1 MSNLEL
7 IEKLCAV
14 VELQSSIIR
23 NLASDLQQLEAL
35 SEENRRL
42 VEESRSQYT
51 AILGADEV
59 PDEYSD
65 GI

>member
-14 VELQSSIIR
+14 VEMQSAIIR
-23 NLASDLQQLEAL
+23 KLSSELQQLDAL
-35 SEENRRL
+35 SDENRQL
-42 VEESRSQYT
+42 VDESKKRYSE
-51 AILGADEV
+51 ILGADEI

-65 GI
+65 EI

>member
-23 NLASDLQQLEAL
+23 MLSSELQQLDAL
-35 SEENRRL
+35 SDENRRL
-42 VEESRSQYT
+42 VEESRQRYS
-51 AILGADEV
+51 AILGADEI
-59 PDEYSD
+59 PDEFD
-65 GI
+65 TD

>member
-23 NLASDLQQLEAL
+23 MLSSELQQLDAL
-35 SEENRRL
+35 SDENRRL
-42 VEESRSQYT
+42 VEESRQRYSS
-51 AILGADEV
+51 ILGADEI
-59 PDEYSD
+59 PDEFD
-65 GI
+65 TD